1 MNKDAAAGNT
11 NCVDACVDILMYLSC
26 FENNDKMVNDLG
38 FAVPLSGNTT
48 NAHFK
53 ALAETFK
60 SDKANANS
68 VSWGCATAG
77 GTMNKD
83 YYDAFYLFRQDA
95 IGLEMPAI
103 EEKLSILKNSFI
115 NAVNT
120 LYNTNKWDNSAW
132 PAYGTTN
139 QEG

>member
-1 MNKDAAAGNT
+1 MAMAAAASTTGT
-11 NCVDACVDILMYLSC
+11 A
-26 FENNDKMVNDLG
+26 LG
-38 FAVPLSGNTT
+38 TMQGSWRPFTSRVV
-48 NAHFK
+48 
-53 ALAETFK
+53 TFLVEMF
-60 SDKANANS
+60 S